1 MLLGFS
7 LLPIRSQQ
15 PIFSGFLCRWTMH
28 CPLLASQAPGA
39 RRWVRRVLE
48 LDAIGLLQ
56 LQVAGTTCRTWPSV
70 LQLFGADKSW
80 DDLVRWQS
88 KQEGILRLES
98 GNYWEVRWFTWTGF
112 SIFTVTGF
120 FQQIPG
126 SGVRANHNI
135 YIYILTVNKRRGCW
149 LTKQPIGDPGIAPIG
164 HRSHGTCA
172 RCAAK
177 LRRPSSFKTVCH
189 PSTASDTRRKPREG
203 TTRRKKNQNL
213 GNFMGFYGISWDLTR
228 TWCGLHNRI

>member
-135 YIYILTVNKRRGCW
+135 YIYIINGQQKTWLLVNKATHWGPW
-149 LTKQPIGDPGIAPIG
+149 DSPNWSPQPWHLRPVRCKAPPALVLQDSLPSIHRFRHQTQASGGHNAPKKEPKPWELHGI
-164 HRSHGTCA
+164 
-172 RCAAK
+172 
-177 LRRPSSFKTVCH
+177 LW
-189 PSTASDTRRKPREG
+189 D
-203 TTRRKKNQNL
+203 
-213 GNFMGFYGISWDLTR
+213 FMRFNKDLMWFT
-228 TWCGLHNRI
+228 